1 MHFSVTADDAT
12 MASRKKDA
20 AGAVAAATAPAP
32 APSATLSVVNGKQYL
47 VNKEMQVLE
56 NRITSFKPRKWPL
69 AKHTIAKVP
78 LRAATWRHRH
88 RLRY

>member
-1 MHFSVTADDAT
+1 
-12 MASRKKDA
+12 MAGRKKDA
-20 AGAVAAATAPAP
+20 AAAVAATTAPAP
-32 APSATLSVVNGKQYL
+32 APAAALGVVNGKQYP

-56 NRITSFKPRKWPL
+56 NRIASFKPRKWPL

-88 RLRY
+88 RLRC